1 MTNAEIVVVVAAFV
15 QAIGTA
21 AVPLVQ
27 AAIQTRKEK
36 MPSF

>member
-1 MTNAEIVVVVAAFV
+1 MTNTEIVLIAAFV

-21 AVPLVQ
+21 AVPFIQ
-27 AAIQTRKEK
+27 AAIQARKEK